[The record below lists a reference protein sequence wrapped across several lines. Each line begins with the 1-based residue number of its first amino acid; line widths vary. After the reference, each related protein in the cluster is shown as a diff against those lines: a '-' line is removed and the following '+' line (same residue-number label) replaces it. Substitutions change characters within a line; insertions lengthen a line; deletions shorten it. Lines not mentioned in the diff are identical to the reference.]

1 MRIDIPNPAL
11 ALLAALLLAASPPV
25 AAEDRCEIRYAVRLA
40 QDDGAPDTGSTIRTL
55 SACVS
60 SLTYCHTHAED
71 LAKAHAQETLAE
83 QGLTPDVDSVSI
95 IDIKTKGDCD

>member
-1 MRIDIPNPAL
+1 MRIALPNATFT
-11 ALLAALLLAASPPV
+11 LLTILLLICPPL
-25 AAEDRCEIRYAVRLA
+25 AAEDRCEIRYVVRLG
-40 QDDGAPDTGSTIRTL
+40 QGDGGPDTGSTIRTL

-83 QGLTPDVDSVSI
+83 QGLTSDVESVSI

>member
-1 MRIDIPNPAL
+1 MRIASPNATFT
-11 ALLAALLLAASPPV
+11 LLAILLLICPPL
-25 AAEDRCEIRYAVRLA
+25 AAEEGCEIRYSVRLA
-40 QDDGAPDTGSTIRTL
+40 QGDGAPDTGSTIRAI

>member
-1 MRIDIPNPAL
+1 MRI
-11 ALLAALLLAASPPV
+11 ASPNATFTLLTILLSICPPL

-40 QDDGAPDTGSTIRTL
+40 QAEGAPDTGSTIRTL
-55 SACVS
+55 STCVS

-83 QGLTPDVDSVSI
+83 QGLTPDVESVSI